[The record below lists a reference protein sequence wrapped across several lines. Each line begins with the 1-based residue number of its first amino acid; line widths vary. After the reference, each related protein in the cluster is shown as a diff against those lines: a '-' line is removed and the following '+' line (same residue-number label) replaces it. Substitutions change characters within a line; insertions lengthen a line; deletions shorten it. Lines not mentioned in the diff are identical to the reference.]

1 VLNSSV
7 FRVLC
12 AYLALWPTAWGWIC
26 ILKEVPAQGV
36 LHYYLAYSSSL
47 LIAFALMFGLFSRD
61 RSQPVSIEFGLW
73 RWIALGCFLVAAI
86 VGPWLSAPEP
96 SYAYI
101 RLLLLLPLILSGFAA
116 YVWFQTLP
124 EKKYVQVVVAF
135 IMGMLLH
142 AVAVLPFLQPSFD
155 LLALNWA
162 TGILPFY
169 NVRRYTNYFAIGI
182 PALTGIVIWLRS
194 LKNSPFEH
202 RPLKTGLAWLG
213 LCLLWALLFWTGS
226 RAPILAILCSFI
238 VVIVIV
244 PHYFKPIIQISIG
257 SAVVGSIIS
266 VFLPRPT
273 LSFGFWGR
281 MFDPKL
287 YESVDTLG
295 SNRIAVW
302 SEAWRLFLENPIW
315 GNGHGQFPLQDSVP
329 ANLRFQTPH
338 NFPLEMLNDFGA
350 VGGIAIIALVYGGIA
365 KLLLNARGANMSP
378 LTLLCMLGLLTM
390 TFQSLFDGNITSF
403 QPTIPFVLFW
413 ALTAASIRR
422 GSKRP

>member
-1 VLNSSV
+1 MLNSNV

-12 AYLALWPTAWGWIC
+12 AYLAMWPTVWGWIC
-26 ILKEVPAQGV
+26 IVKQVPAQGLV
-36 LHYYLAYSSSL
+36 HFYLGYSSSL

-61 RSQPVSIEFGLW
+61 RSLPVALKFGRW
-73 RWIALGCFLVAAI
+73 RWCAVGCFLLAAT

-101 RLLLLLPLILSGFAA
+101 RLLMLLPLILSGFAA

-135 IMGMLLH
+135 ITGMLIH
-142 AVAVLPFLQPSFD
+142 AVAVLPFLAPHFE
-155 LLALNWA
+155 ALNLVWS

-182 PALTGIVIWLRS
+182 PALTGIAIWLRS
-194 LKNSPFEH
+194 RQGLVFEQQ
-202 RPLKTGLAWLG
+202 RLWTVLAWLG
-213 LCLLWALLFWTGS
+213 LCMLWTMLFWTGS
-226 RAPILAILCSFI
+226 RAPILAILCSFA
-238 VVIVIV
+238 VVMMVATQ
-244 PHYFKPIIQISIG
+244 YAKPILRVSVYT
-257 SAVVGSIIS
+257 ALVGSVAS
-266 VFLPRPT
+266 MFLPRPT
-273 LSFGFWGR
+273 LSFGFWAR
-281 MFDPKL
+281 LFDPML
-287 YESVDTLG
+287 YESAERLG
-295 SNRIAVW
+295 SGRLPIW
-302 SEAWRLFLENPIW
+302 SEAWRLFLENPIL

-329 ANLRFQTPH
+329 ASMRFQTPH

-365 KLLLNARGANMSP
+365 KLVLNARGENMPP
-378 LTLLCMLGLLTM
+378 LTLLCLLGLLTM

-413 ALTAASIRR
+413 ALTAASIGR
-422 GSKRP
+422 GSTRT